1 MKSTADQVSR
11 YKLLLPMAAALAIG
25 LSACGGGAG
34 GATPSIA
41 TAMSSGVITGFGS
54 VFVNGHE
61 FATTNARFIDDDSGN
76 STTTAQGLEV
86 GMVLD
91 VKPSANSS
99 AMAPEASELHVHPLV
114 RGYVDAVDA
123 TAGTLSVMGQTVQ
136 LTAATNFSDHR
147 ACAAATPA
155 TCTAVTGSSGL
166 GSTTGGGATASPGS
180 YITVHGFLFGT
191 SASSANVVATLVSV
205 ADAPASTSTGVNF
218 KVEGE
223 IKVGATS
230 TTIGGL
236 ALDLSTAD
244 CLVARVKTACASA
257 FTSGQVVA
265 AWSSASPA
273 LPAATFTP
281 GVARQAA
288 KVVLESSGATVEVEG
303 AVSAVTASPASF
315 VVDGVTVDA
324 AALPAGSTLPAVGDI
339 VRVVGTVATTG
350 KSVSASSVTVL
361 HAVSSV
367 DFGIEGDAV
376 GVAAGPAANTY
387 TLSVLGQSMAVSART
402 RLADRSVRGWDRK
415 DPSVNPFNI
424 NTFSSYLS
432 ASASQHVVVRVQS
445 DGSGKLTVESLT
457 IVPASKVAGVAG
469 RVDATPAVVNSTS
482 SGTPSTFSVDGIA
495 VSADP
500 AAVTRSRGMT
510 GRGLMA
516 GAASGLLPI
525 AAGDRVIV
533 MGTYANGVISVGATV
548 TDVNRVFD
556 IGAPGEDNHDQG
568 DF

>member
-1 MKSTADQVSR
+1 V
-11 YKLLLPMAAALAIG
+11 
-25 LSACGGGAG
+25 
-34 GATPSIA
+34 ATPSVA

-61 FATTNARFIDDDSGN
+61 FATTNARFIDDDSGS

-114 RGYVDAVDA
+114 RGYVDAIDA
-123 TAGTLSVMGQTVQ
+123 SAGTMSVMGQSVQ

-166 GSTTGGGATASPGS
+166 VSTLGSGATASPGS
-180 YITVHGFLFGT
+180 YVTVHGFLFGT

-205 ADAPASTSTGVNF
+205 ADAPASTSVGVDF

-236 ALDLSTAD
+236 ALDLSKAD
-244 CLVARVKTACASA
+244 CFVARVKTACASA

-265 AWSSASPA
+265 AWSSVSPA

-288 KVVLESSGATVEVEG
+288 KVLLESSGATVEVEG

-324 AALPAGSTLPAVGDI
+324 AALPAGSALPAVGDI

-350 KSVSASSVTVL
+350 KSVSAGSVTVL

-376 GVAAGPAANTY
+376 GVAAGPVANTY
-387 TLSVLGQSMAVSART
+387 TLSVLGQSMAVNART

-415 DPSVNPFNI
+415 DPSINPFNI

-500 AAVTRSRGMT
+500 AAVTRSRGMS

-516 GAASGLLPI
+516 GAASGLLAV

-533 MGTYANGVISVGATV
+533 MGTFIGGVISVGATV

-556 IGAPGEDNHDQG
+556 IGAPGQDNHDQG